1 MKILKYGVLALLC
14 AAAATG
20 GARAVQ
26 SAVGQKGKMFAPEEL
41 SRAKGDL
48 VRIDNDDNIPHNVMV
63 TPPGG
68 DRKNL
73 GLQMPGDHAEIPVD
87 QVGDYQVICG
97 IHPKMKLVVH
107 VQ

>member
-1 MKILKYGVLALLC
+1 MKTLTYAILALLC
-14 AAAATG
+14 AAVAAG

-26 SAVGQKGKMFAPEEL
+26 SAVGQKGKNFAPEEL

-48 VRIDNDDNIPHNVMV
+48 VRIDNDDSIPHNVMV

-68 DRKNL
+68 DRKNM
-73 GLQMPGDHAEIPVD
+73 GLQMPGDHAEIPLD
-87 QVGDYQVICG
+87 QVGDYMIVCG